1 MSKINTNPA
10 VAAIFYFVMTWAGYP
25 LAAMIRS
32 LVKGI
37 SFTEA
42 AMTPEVYLVYA
53 ALAIITSVQMYLKVE
68 NRKQ

>member
-1 MSKINTNPA
+1 MSKINTNP
-10 VAAIFYFVMTWAGYP
+10 VTAAIFYFVMTWAGYP

-53 ALAIITSVQMYLKVE
+53 AVAIITSVQMYLKVE

>member
-1 MSKINTNPA
+1 MSKINTNPVA
-10 VAAIFYFVMTWAGYP
+10 AAIFYFVMTWAGYP

-68 NRKQ
+68 NRNQ

>member
-53 ALAIITSVQMYLKVE
+53 AVAIITSVQMYLKVE